1 MNSSALPRRPAR
13 GEAANCGAR
22 TRRSRPSGRSS
33 RPAGSHVDAARHDG
47 SRRLDARTEQLRRL
61 EHPLCRSLTRGRQ
74 ALRRFKRLPSVAG
87 VQGLA
92 QCSGSELLADLE
104 AAAPRTLPAHGA
116 TASGAPAPTWLLVRR
131 HYREQLKAETKK
143 PRRKCQGTTC
153 ELSDFVFNVEL
164 VTAGRR
170 RIVDSWTGT
179 LDSLAFEHDHFVCP
193 IDAGPWY
200 NSWGMPRGGG
210 PGPMRLE
217 VFVSR
222 ALHGQIKTRKL
233 YVSCNEPNEPI
244 GDGIDAFESVSLPM
258 TRPRAVRDDRGSHFQ
273 DDHEVETHLRLV
285 LDRTRSPYSAIDLE
299 FLLYCPASGED
310 EYMSKEQVLSYL
322 EHDIS
327 WYSRKEE
334 KRLHWK

>member
-1 MNSSALPRRPAR
+1 MWTRLATMDRVGWTHELNNCDAWNTLSADLLLVVAKHCDASSVCRLSQACKDWRNAVAANSSQIWKQLLHVRFPRTVPLLAALPPRP
-13 GEAANCGAR
+13 GF
-22 TRRSRPSGRSS
+22 SY
-33 RPAGSHVDAARHDG
+33 V
-47 SRRLDARTEQLRRL
+47 
-61 EHPLCRSLTRGRQ
+61 
-74 ALRRFKRLPSVAG
+74 V
-87 VQGLA
+87 
-92 QCSGSELLADLE
+92 
-104 AAAPRTLPAHGA
+104 
-116 TASGAPAPTWLLVRR
+116 

-143 PRRKCQGTTC
+143 PRRKCQSTTC